1 MCDEIIKCVD
11 KILESKAK
19 DSALDTSKLESK
31 IDSLVYKLYNLT
43 KDEIEIHRKEIMNLT
58 TSGTHNLTTLGIYA
72 NNIEK
77 IEKQE
82 QKIFIYGG
90 VIDKIDFE
98 ILQETGITYLAI
110 NLSKIKE
117 ITFPQCTNLE
127 IYFSGVTFDN
137 VVGFKSKFYG
147 ALWFANC
154 VFNDNAVFK
163 NATFNNVDF
172 IYCVFNQQA
181 NFIKSVFENT
191 KRLHAMQFRD
201 TKFLG
206 SAYFSDNIFHSNIG
220 FYNVEFQKELI
231 IRDNRFECDR
241 VVFNVTCQAK
251 VTCTYNYFQH
261 EIVINESE
269 FNHDVLLSIDFN
281 TSKGKEVEIKKSII
295 NGDMAL
301 AKAAFGNM
309 LIQQSSFNK
318 GVGIFVENFSN
329 TEVIKISDTTFNL
342 LFIQKE
348 IFKKR
353 VIFEKCMF
361 LKSMDFKEYEF
372 QKVAFNTCIFSGN
385 MYFNNA
391 VFKDSI
397 DFQGCEFEETACF
410 YGATFEKS
418 PNFSQAIFKGSLN
431 IVNTNLNF
439 DFENLKERIKQEC
452 QNFNA
457 NKGQENR
464 KTLDKFANDF
474 RDSFR
479 LIKNALIKDNNLL
492 DASNFHK
499 YELYCKEIELDSKN
513 PKIFSKDF
521 IDKWQLFFY
530 RITSNHHT
538 DLLKSFHSLLMVIG
552 IFAFLNIATIIGF
565 NCYCLQNISLSPY
578 TLIAHHNVIIKHLL
592 NCNYIS
598 LLGIN
603 FALAVVFILLFCFSL
618 CNKIRKIIISLSYFL
633 VLLLLI
639 SLPQYIIPTISIFT
653 DKRPFLDPLSIIGG
667 IYTILFAIMFFSLI
681 KTARKN
687 SIIPH

>member
-1 MCDEIIKCVD
+1 
-11 KILESKAK
+11 
-19 DSALDTSKLESK
+19 
-31 IDSLVYKLYNLT
+31 
-43 KDEIEIHRKEIMNLT
+43 MNLT

-90 VIDKIDFE
+90 VIDKIDLE

-154 VFNDNAVFK
+154 VFNDNAVFE
-163 NATFNNVDF
+163 NATFNNVEF

-206 SAYFSDNIFHSNIG
+206 SACFSGNIFHNNIG
-220 FYNVEFQKELI
+220 FYSAEFQEKLI
-231 IRDNRFECDR
+231 IRHNKFECDR
-241 VVFNVTCQAK
+241 VVFSVNCQAK
-251 VTCTYNYFQH
+251 VTCMPNDFKH
-261 EIVINESE
+261 EIVINELE
-269 FNHDVLLSIDFN
+269 FNHDVLLSINFNKMTLIDSKIMGCLHFN
-281 TSKGKEVEIKKSII
+281 TSKGKEVEIQKSII

-301 AKAAFGNM
+301 ANATFGNM

-361 LKSMDFKEYEF
+361 LKSIDFKEYEF

-397 DFQGCEFEETACF
+397 DFQGCEFEKTACF
-410 YGATFEKS
+410 YGVTFEKS

-439 DFENLKERIKQEC
+439 DFENLNERIKQEY

-464 KTLDKFANDF
+464 KSLDKFANDF

-479 LIKNALIKDNNLL
+479 LIKNALVKDNNLL

-513 PKIFSKDF
+513 PKMLKDK
-521 IDKWQLFFY
+521 IDKLQLCFY
-530 RITSNHHT
+530 RKLCNHHT
-538 DLLKSFHSLLMVIG
+538 DLILNLKWLVI
-552 IFAFLNIATIIGF
+552 TIG
-565 NCYCLQNISLSPY
+565 
-578 TLIAHHNVIIKHLL
+578 
-592 NCNYIS
+592 
-598 LLGIN
+598 
-603 FALAVVFILLFCFSL
+603 LF
-618 CNKIRKIIISLSYFL
+618 
-633 VLLLLI
+633 
-639 SLPQYIIPTISIFT
+639 
-653 DKRPFLDPLSIIGG
+653 
-667 IYTILFAIMFFSLI
+667 TILFFASKIIQGKEILNLNHYGIALSASSCIMIVLLCLFDYLKLLGGFAYLNLVATLWLVCYNPKLIFGVVNILGDSRFNSFENIVMVTYTIMMFLVVFSLQ

>member
-1 MCDEIIKCVD
+1 MK
-11 KILESKAK
+11 
-19 DSALDTSKLESK
+19 
-31 IDSLVYKLYNLT
+31 
-43 KDEIEIHRKEIMNLT
+43 LT

-90 VIDKIDFE
+90 VIDKIDLE

-137 VVGFKSKFYG
+137 VVRFKSKFYG
-147 ALWFANC
+147 ALEFADC
-154 VFNDNAVFK
+154 VFNDNAVFE
-163 NATFNNVDF
+163 NATFNNVEF

-231 IRDNRFECDR
+231 IRDNKFECDR
-241 VVFNVTCQAK
+241 VVFSVTCQAK
-251 VTCTYNYFQH
+251 VTCMPNDFKH

-269 FNHDVLLSIDFN
+269 FNHDVLLSINFNKMTLIDSKIMGCLHFN
-281 TSKGKEVEIKKSII
+281 TSKGKEVEIQKSII

-301 AKAAFGNM
+301 AHATFSNM

-318 GVGIFVENFSN
+318 GVDIFVENFSN

-348 IFKKR
+348 IFKKS

-361 LKSMDFKEYEF
+361 LKSIDFKEYEF

-397 DFQGCEFEETACF
+397 DFHECEFEKTACF

-457 NKGQENR
+457 NKGQENK

-479 LIKNALIKDNNLL
+479 VIKNALIKDNNLL

-513 PKIFSKDF
+513 PKMLKDK
-521 IDKWQLFFY
+521 IDKLQLCFY
-530 RITSNHHT
+530 RKLCNHHT
-538 DLLKSFHSLLMVIG
+538 DLILNLKWLVI
-552 IFAFLNIATIIGF
+552 TIG
-565 NCYCLQNISLSPY
+565 
-578 TLIAHHNVIIKHLL
+578 
-592 NCNYIS
+592 
-598 LLGIN
+598 
-603 FALAVVFILLFCFSL
+603 LF
-618 CNKIRKIIISLSYFL
+618 
-633 VLLLLI
+633 
-639 SLPQYIIPTISIFT
+639 
-653 DKRPFLDPLSIIGG
+653 
-667 IYTILFAIMFFSLI
+667 TILFFASKIIQGKEILNLNHYGIALSASSCIMIVLLCLFDYLKLLGGFAYLNLVATLWLVCYNPKLIFGVVNILGDSCFNSFENIVMVTYTIMMFLVVFSLQ

>member
-1 MCDEIIKCVD
+1 
-11 KILESKAK
+11 
-19 DSALDTSKLESK
+19 
-31 IDSLVYKLYNLT
+31 
-43 KDEIEIHRKEIMNLT
+43 MNLT

-147 ALWFANC
+147 ALEFANC
-154 VFNDNAVFK
+154 VFNDNAVFE
-163 NATFNNVDF
+163 NATFNNVEF

-181 NFIKSVFENT
+181 NFIKSVFKNT
-191 KRLHAMQFRD
+191 ERLRAMQFRD

-206 SAYFSDNIFHSNIG
+206 PAYFSDNIFHNNIG

-251 VTCTYNYFQH
+251 VTCMSNYFQH

-269 FNHDVLLSIDFN
+269 FNHDVLLSINFNKMTLIDSKIMGCLHFN

-301 AKAAFGNM
+301 ANATFGNM

-348 IFKKR
+348 IFKKS

-361 LKSMDFKEYEF
+361 LKSIDFKEYEF

-397 DFQGCEFEETACF
+397 DFHECEFEKTACF

-439 DFENLKERIKQEC
+439 DFENLNERIKQEC

-479 LIKNALIKDNNLL
+479 VIKNALIKDNNLL

-538 DLLKSFHSLLMVIG
+538 DLLKIINNVVIFIA
-552 IFAFLNIATIIGF
+552 IFAYLLFVWRCCNNTDFLQYFVDKYSDNGLVNILSNTLYKTECLNMFIIM
-565 NCYCLQNISLSPY
+565 SL
-578 TLIAHHNVIIKHLL
+578 IVCVFCKHLRIL
-592 NCNYIS
+592 GAWIFFFCVILINPKYI
-598 LLGIN
+598 LGIGGFIGGSVKATGAIEN
-603 FALAVVFILLFCFSL
+603 FLFVLYSIIMFLLLFSL
-618 CNKIRKIIISLSYFL
+618 
-633 VLLLLI
+633 
-639 SLPQYIIPTISIFT
+639 Q
-653 DKRPFLDPLSIIGG
+653 
-667 IYTILFAIMFFSLI
+667 

>member
-1 MCDEIIKCVD
+1 
-11 KILESKAK
+11 
-19 DSALDTSKLESK
+19 
-31 IDSLVYKLYNLT
+31 
-43 KDEIEIHRKEIMNLT
+43 MNLT

-98 ILQETGITYLAI
+98 ILQKTGITYLEI

-137 VVGFKSKFYG
+137 VVRFKSKFYG
-147 ALWFANC
+147 ALEFASC
-154 VFNDNAVFK
+154 VFNNNAVFE
-163 NATFNNVDF
+163 NATFNNVEF

-181 NFIKSVFENT
+181 KFIKSVFENT
-191 KRLHAMQFRD
+191 ERLQAKQFSD

-206 SAYFSDNIFHSNIG
+206 PTRFSDNIFHNNIG

-241 VVFNVTCQAK
+241 VVFSVTCQAK
-251 VTCTYNYFQH
+251 VTCMFNYFKH
-261 EIVINESE
+261 EIVINESG
-269 FNHDVLLSIDFN
+269 FNHDVLLSIDFSKMTLIDSKIIGHLHFN
-281 TSKGKEVEIKKSII
+281 TSKGKKVEIQNSII

-301 AKAAFGNM
+301 AYAAFGNM

-318 GVGIFVENFSN
+318 GVDIFVENFSN

-348 IFKKR
+348 IFKKS

-361 LKSMDFKEYEF
+361 LKSIDFKEYEF

-391 VFKDSI
+391 VFKDSM
-397 DFQGCEFEETACF
+397 DFHECEFEKTACF
-410 YGATFEKS
+410 YGVTFEKS
-418 PNFSQAIFKGSLN
+418 PNFSQTIFKSSLN

-439 DFENLKERIKQEC
+439 DFENLNERIKQEY

-457 NKGQENR
+457 NKGQENK

-513 PKIFSKDF
+513 SKTLKDR
-521 IDKWQLFFY
+521 IDKLQLCFY

-538 DLLKSFHSLLMVIG
+538 DLLKIINNIVI
-552 IFAFLNIATIIGF
+552 
-565 NCYCLQNISLSPY
+565 
-578 TLIAHHNVIIKHLL
+578 LIAVFAYLL
-592 NCNYIS
+592 FVWRCCSNTDFLQYFVDKYSNNGLVNILSNTLFKTEYFHTLMIVGFMICVCLAVCDFVLFCVGTNCNPIKSLRILSAWIFFFCVILINPKYI
-598 LLGIN
+598 LGIGG
-603 FALAVVFILLFCFSL
+603 FIGGSVKATGAIENLLFVMYSIVMFLFLFSL
-618 CNKIRKIIISLSYFL
+618 
-633 VLLLLI
+633 
-639 SLPQYIIPTISIFT
+639 Q
-653 DKRPFLDPLSIIGG
+653 
-667 IYTILFAIMFFSLI
+667 

>member
-1 MCDEIIKCVD
+1 
-11 KILESKAK
+11 
-19 DSALDTSKLESK
+19 
-31 IDSLVYKLYNLT
+31 
-43 KDEIEIHRKEIMNLT
+43 MNLT

-82 QKIFIYGG
+82 QKISIYGG
-90 VIDKIDFE
+90 VIDKIDLE

-137 VVGFKSKFYG
+137 VVRFKSKFYG
-147 ALWFANC
+147 ALEFANC
-154 VFNDNAVFK
+154 VFNDNAVFE

-191 KRLHAMQFRD
+191 ERLQAEQFSD

-206 SAYFSDNIFHSNIG
+206 PAYFSDNIFYNNIG
-220 FYNVEFQKELI
+220 FYNVEFQEELI
-231 IRDNRFECDR
+231 IRHNKFECDR

-251 VTCTYNYFQH
+251 VTCMSNYFQH

-281 TSKGKEVEIKKSII
+281 TSKGKEVEIQKSII

-318 GVGIFVENFSN
+318 EVDIFVENFSN

-348 IFKKR
+348 IFKKS

-361 LKSMDFKEYEF
+361 LKSIDFKEYEF

-397 DFQGCEFEETACF
+397 DFHECEFEKTACF

-439 DFENLKERIKQEC
+439 DFENLNERIKQEY

-457 NKGQENR
+457 NKGQENK

-479 LIKNALIKDNNLL
+479 LIKNALVKDNNLL

-499 YELYCKEIELDSKN
+499 YELYCKEIELESKDSKTL
-513 PKIFSKDF
+513 KDK
-521 IDKWQLFFY
+521 IDKLQLCFY
-530 RITSNHHT
+530 RKLCNHHT
-538 DLLKSFHSLLMVIG
+538 DLILNLKWLVI
-552 IFAFLNIATIIGF
+552 TIG
-565 NCYCLQNISLSPY
+565 
-578 TLIAHHNVIIKHLL
+578 
-592 NCNYIS
+592 
-598 LLGIN
+598 
-603 FALAVVFILLFCFSL
+603 LF
-618 CNKIRKIIISLSYFL
+618 
-633 VLLLLI
+633 
-639 SLPQYIIPTISIFT
+639 
-653 DKRPFLDPLSIIGG
+653 
-667 IYTILFAIMFFSLI
+667 TILFFASKIIQGKEILNLNHYGIALSASSCIMIVLLCLFDYLKLLGGFAYLNLVATLWLVCYNPKLIFGVVNILGDSCFNSFENIVMVTYTIMMFLVVFSLQ